1 MQIDHL
7 PFESNLLDLL
17 VCLEEEP
24 TIGGTLSPILK
35 MLAKKGSHF

>member
-7 PFESNLLDLL
+7 RFESNLLDLL

-24 TIGGTLSPILK
+24 IGGTLSPILK